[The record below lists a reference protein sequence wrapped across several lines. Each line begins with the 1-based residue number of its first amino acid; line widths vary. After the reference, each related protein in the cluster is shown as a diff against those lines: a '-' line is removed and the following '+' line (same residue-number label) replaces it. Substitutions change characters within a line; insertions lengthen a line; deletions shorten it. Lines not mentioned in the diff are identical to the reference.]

1 VTLFEALL
9 VDDDARRTIR
19 DDLAR
24 NLFVEAGAG
33 TGKTTVLV
41 DRVVNLFAT
50 GTLTDPSALVAIT
63 FTEAAAS
70 ELRNRIRLALDA
82 AAADG
87 AQGAD
92 ERERCSEA
100 RRRIDEAAISTL
112 HGFAQRILAEHPL
125 EAGLPPRFEV
135 DDGVLAGVRFAE
147 RWVAFLDDLYTEP
160 TAARDLLI
168 AHALG
173 LSAGHL
179 LEIARQFH
187 DRWDRV
193 VGVDLE
199 PRVQPPPIDAAPIIA
214 SLRAALDVAGDRIG
228 ADDSLSCRL
237 LDIWLPLLDRV
248 VVASSDP
255 DDIEVLRAIEWLPAV
270 GSPGRKDFWG
280 DDKALIIE
288 HLTAAMAAAVDLAS
302 GHRMAALDRL
312 VPRIAA
318 FTEAGVRERQRA
330 GVLEFHD
337 LLVHARDLLRGSAAV
352 RTALAERY
360 QAILIDEFQDT
371 DPLQLDI
378 AFLLAAAD
386 PASEPPAHWRDT
398 ELAEGKLLIVGD
410 PKQSIY
416 AFRGA
421 DISVWDEAR
430 TSFHGQVV
438 QLAQNFRTVPTI
450 VEWVNEVFAE
460 IIGDGRPRSQ
470 PAYHPLAAAREPM
483 MEGPAVVLLGGPA
496 DGRIDELRAAE
507 AGEIARLLRL
517 VKHDQWRIT
526 DQAAPQGTRP
536 VRYDDVAIL
545 LPTRTSLGHLER
557 ALDGAAVPYRIES
570 RSLVW
575 ATDAVRDLLAVLAAI
590 DDPADDIAVVAALRS
605 PGFACSDVDLLDW
618 RAAGG
623 RWDHR
628 REPPEGVANGH
639 PVSRAMAALKGYH
652 DVRNNDPVD
661 LLVERIV
668 RERHLVE
675 LTFAQRRPRD
685 HWRRLRFVI
694 DQARAFVEAGGRSL
708 GELLAWAELQT
719 AEGAAVV
726 ETPAP
731 ESDDDAVRI
740 LTIHGSKGLE
750 FPIVVLSGLGTR
762 LQAGGPLVTWG
773 GARPEVAVGRK
784 DSRFTTPGF
793 AAAAADIDNASAD
806 EGHRLLYVA
815 ATRSRDH
822 LVVGLTHSP
831 GGPSHAKQLWAVATD
846 EPGERLSHLA
856 RRIAVADQLSLELG
870 AAAVALPPTI
880 DVDERDRWLA
890 EHDALLAR
898 ANAPRALSPTGLSG
912 QPDDPLEAPDPPVP
926 VTDDVAAPI
935 PSARRR
941 GGTAVGRAV
950 HGVLQTVELGP
961 PADVTSLLAL
971 ATHLATA
978 EGVPEAAAD
987 VAALAASSLASVTVR
1002 SAAAA
1007 SRRWRE
1013 VPVTVPLGAGRTLE
1027 GYIDLLY
1034 EDADGNLVVV
1044 DHKTDRERDPE
1055 RYRRQLAAYAFALEA
1070 VLGRPV
1076 GRAVLVYADP
1086 GGAVEAEVDDLTVA
1100 VAEVRTLVG

>member
-1 VTLFEALL
+1 MTLFEASL
-9 VDDDARRTIR
+9 VDEDARRTIR
-19 DDLAR
+19 DDLTH

-33 TGKTTVLV
+33 TGKTTELV
-41 DRVVNLFAT
+41 ARVVNLFAT
-50 GTLTDPSALVAIT
+50 GTLADPSALVAIT

-82 AAADG
+82 AAADDTR
-87 AQGAD
+87 QAD
-92 ERERCSEA
+92 ARARCGEA

-160 TAARDLLI
+160 AAARDLLI

-179 LEIARQFH
+179 LDIARQFH

-193 VGVDLE
+193 VGVDLG
-199 PRVQPPPIDAAPIIA
+199 PRVQPPPIDATPIIT
-214 SLRAALDVAGDRIG
+214 SLRAALELAGDRIG
-228 ADDSLSCRL
+228 ADDNLAYRL
-237 LDIWLPLLDRV
+237 LDIWLPLLDQL
-248 VVASSDP
+248 VVADSDP
-255 DDIEVLRAIEWLPAV
+255 DDIEVLRAIVVPPGV
-270 GSPGRKDFWG
+270 GSYGTREFWG
-280 DDKALIIE
+280 DDKQAIIE
-288 HLTAAMAAAVDLAS
+288 HLTAARSAAADLGN
-302 GHRMAALDRL
+302 GHRAAALDRL
-312 VPRIAA
+312 VPRLAA
-318 FTEAGVRERQRA
+318 FTEAGVHERQRA

-337 LLVHARDLLRGSAAV
+337 LLVHARDLLRRSSAV
-352 RTALAERY
+352 RVALAERY

-386 PASEPPAHWRDT
+386 PAAAPPAHWRDT
-398 ELAEGKLLIVGD
+398 KLAEGKLLIVGD

-430 TSFHGQVV
+430 ASFHAQVV

-460 IIGDGRPRSQ
+460 IIGRGRPRSQ
-470 PAYHPLAAAREPM
+470 PPYHPLAAAREPM
-483 MEGPAVVLLGGPA
+483 TTGPAVVLLGGPS
-496 DGRIDELRAAE
+496 DGRIDELRTAE
-507 AGEIARLLRL
+507 AGELARLLHL
-517 VKHDQWRIT
+517 MKHDEWRIT
-526 DQAAPQGTRP
+526 DATAADGTRP
-536 VRYDDVAIL
+536 VRYDDIAIL

-575 ATDAVRDLLAVLAAI
+575 ATDVVRDMLAVLAAI
-590 DDPADDIAVVAALRS
+590 DDPADDVAVVATLRS

-618 RAAGG
+618 RAVGG

-628 REPPEGVANGH
+628 REPPEGVADDH
-639 PVSRAMAALKGYH
+639 PVAQGMAALKRYH
-652 DVRNNDPVD
+652 DVRNDQPVD
-661 LLVERIV
+661 LLVERVV

-719 AEGAAVV
+719 TEGATVV

-731 ESDDDAVRI
+731 EADDDAVRI

-750 FPIVVLSGLGTR
+750 FPIVVLSGLGTALR
-762 LQAGGPLVTWG
+762 TGGPLVAWG
-773 GARPEVAVGRK
+773 GARPEVAVGRAEI
-784 DSRFTTPGF
+784 RFMTPGF
-793 AAAAADIDNASAD
+793 ADAAADVDKASAD

-815 ATRSRDH
+815 STRARDH
-822 LVVGLTHSP
+822 LVVGLTHSARTS
-831 GGPSHAKQLWAVATD
+831 SHASQLWAVATD
-846 EPGERLSHLA
+846 EPGARLSHLA

-870 AAAVALPPTI
+870 AAAVAVPAAI
-880 DVDERDRWLA
+880 DVDARDRWLA
-890 EHDALLAR
+890 EHDALLAL

-912 QPDDPLEAPDPPVP
+912 QHDDPLETPDPPVP
-926 VTDDVAAPI
+926 VSDDVAAPV

-950 HGVLQTVELGP
+950 HGVLQTVDLGEP
-961 PADVTSLLAL
+961 VEAAALLAL

-978 EGVPEAAAD
+978 EGVADAAAD
-987 VAALAASSLASVTVR
+987 VAALAASSLASPTVR

-1013 VPVTVPLGAGRTLE
+1013 LPVTVPLGGGRTLE

-1034 EDADGNLVVV
+1034 EDGDGTLVVV
-1044 DHKTDRERDPE
+1044 DHKTDREREPE
-1055 RYRRQLAAYAFALEA
+1055 RYRRQLAAYAFALEQ

-1076 GRAVLVYADP
+1076 GRAVLVYADA
-1086 GGAVEAEVDDLTVA
+1086 GGAIEAEVDELTAA
-1100 VAEVRTLVG
+1100 VDEVRKLVE